1 MKKKEWTVLMYL
13 DGNNEMAPE
22 MYDTVQNINVEIDKD
37 KNIVI
42 EIGQA
47 PFKIVN
53 SIRPYSK
60 EQQKYSWTGVRRYL
74 YENNEQKLISDLG
87 NKTKTA

>member
-1 MKKKEWTVLMYL
+1 MKKKEWTVL
-13 DGNNEMAPE
+13 
-22 MYDTVQNINVEIDKD
+22 
-37 KNIVI
+37 
-42 EIGQA
+42 
-47 PFKIVN
+47 
-53 SIRPYSK
+53 IRPYSK

>member
-1 MKKKEWTVLMYL
+1 MYL
-13 DGNNEMAPE
+13 DGNNEMDPE
-22 MYDTVQNINVEIDKD
+22 MYDTVQNINVEIDKY

-47 PFKIVN
+47 QFKIVN